1 MKKIIPFTKDISLKS
16 KISEITSI
24 SLDHDLTIK
33 DHLLSGNFYIKG
45 AYKMAEASEIATEYS
60 YKIPCEISIS
70 NNYEIVDAFFDIDDF
85 YYEVINEDILRIN
98 IDVFID
104 GLEEKEEIVA
114 TKIPIVEI
122 DDHDIKDNRHEQEE
136 NIVKIEDVVT
146 NINSN
151 NDDETYLTYSIYIMR
166 DEDSIDDILSKYA
179 ITKNELLKYNSIDE
193 IKAGSKLVIPASVK
207 MINEKEFLRKYEIKP
222 ISYEIKNNSK
232 IIASKDN
239 KYVIKKKKKSK
250 ENLFEYLSSR
260 SFLYFPRMY
269 NRDTNDEY
277 DIYEYIEGVNTPKEQ
292 KAQDIINLVALLH
305 SKTTHYKK
313 LDIEDYKIIYED
325 LKKKYL
331 ILWIIIKILMIK

>member
-33 DHLLSGNFYIKG
+33 NHLLSGNFYIKG

-207 MINEKEFLRKYEIKP
+207 
-222 ISYEIKNNSK
+222 
-232 IIASKDN
+232 
-239 KYVIKKKKKSK
+239 
-250 ENLFEYLSSR
+250 
-260 SFLYFPRMY
+260 
-269 NRDTNDEY
+269 ND
-277 DIYEYIEGVNTPKEQ
+277 
-292 KAQDIINLVALLH
+292 
-305 SKTTHYKK
+305 
-313 LDIEDYKIIYED
+313 
-325 LKKKYL
+325 
-331 ILWIIIKILMIK
+331 